1 VEDQIMRTFRDAKAM
16 AKSLRQALAH
26 RGVELSHSESLEL
39 VAHQFGLDNWNVL
52 AARLNDSGVRFQ
64 PAVPILR
71 IFSVD
76 KAWEFYR
83 EFLGFT
89 LDWEHRFAPELPLY
103 AQVSRSGVTLH
114 LSEHH
119 GDASPGATVFV
130 WLTGLDEFRQE
141 LLSASYPY
149 ARPGIED
156 APWDARVME
165 VTDPFGNTLRFS
177 ERKPAA

>member
-1 VEDQIMRTFRDAKAM
+1 MRTFRDAKAM
-16 AKSLRQALAH
+16 ATSLRKALGH
-26 RGVELSHSESLEL
+26 RGVDISHSESLEL

-52 AARLNDSGVRFQ
+52 AARIKGVTGSGIEFQ

-83 EFLGFT
+83 DFLGFT
-89 LDWEHRFAPELPLY
+89 LDWEHRFAPDLPLY
-103 AQVSRSGVTLH
+103 AQVSRPGVTLH

-119 GDASPGATVFV
+119 GDASPGSTVLV

-141 LLSASYPY
+141 LLAKAYPY

-156 APWDARVME
+156 VPWGARVME
-165 VTDPFGNTLRFS
+165 VADPFGNALRFS
-177 ERKPAA
+177 EAVSR